1 MMFAPNTPLRAVAY
15 AALTLLALASLQT
28 APALAQGQPTIS
40 ITPPELDFGL
50 MQQWQAEKATIVI
63 TNKGDADLILS
74 EVEVT
79 CGCTAADPVDEVLK
93 PGQKT
98 ELAITF
104 TSQSFRGDTV
114 KYIKIHSNDPFNSVL
129 EVPIHAYVHAALII
143 EPSKE
148 AISFQSIRS
157 GSTKEYKLTFSTEDI
172 PELVIIPS
180 QYNEDLFTVRILD
193 ADSGDP
199 QEKIA
204 IIAVRP
210 DAPIG
215 SFREAIY
222 FETNLENRP
231 QTHIEAAGKIVAPI
245 TLRPDKINLRYIT
258 RNQSVSRIITV
269 SYEEGT
275 NIDVT
280 RAEIDLPGFSVKEIK
295 RFPERSVVEITIEG
309 FPISVSDE
317 RAVAANGRLK
327 GTLRVYTNLEAY
339 PELTASVMY
348 LLKL

>member
-172 PELVIIPS
+172 PELVIIP
-180 QYNEDLFTVRILD
+180 
-193 ADSGDP
+193 
-199 QEKIA
+199 
-204 IIAVRP
+204 
-210 DAPIG
+210 
-215 SFREAIY
+215 REAIY